1 MKSQDQIYA
10 EIESKLRTGFLN
22 QTIIEVVQNITTQSV
37 AEVRVKDTENQMFCQ
52 SYISSILF
60 MTGPVNMALII
71 GMPIQD
77 ACDLICSLTGMEAE
91 KIQGENMFDI
101 VNEIANMVSG
111 RIKALLNQMGYAYTN
126 SHAFTVFGEDY
137 NIFHRSKI
145 KSMIKKYRSTYL
157 EVTVRILSL

>member
-1 MKSQDQIYA
+1 MKSQDQIYD
-10 EIESKLRTGFLN
+10 EIESKLKTGFLN
-22 QTIIEVVQNITTQSV
+22 QTVIEVVQNITTQCVS
-37 AEVRVKDTENQMFCQ
+37 EVGVKDTENQMFCQ

-77 ACDLICSLTGMEAE
+77 ASDIICSLTGMGAE
-91 KIQGENMFDI
+91 QVQGENMFDI

-111 RIKALLNQMGYAYTN
+111 RIKAVLNQMGYVYAN

-137 NIFHRSKI
+137 NIFNRSRI
-145 KSMIKKYRSTYL
+145 KSIIKKYRSTYL

>member
-1 MKSQDQIYA
+1 MKSQDQIYG
-10 EIESKLRTGFLN
+10 EIETKLRTGFLS

-37 AEVRVKDTENQMFCQ
+37 SEVGVKDNENQMLCQ